1 MYILFSLHEQKIAY
15 QNVSS
20 LPQCHISG
28 LQHQIRQNKLLDYS
42 YKRKTRSVMIYTL
55 FNCPKVDI
63 HLDIKAEE
71 DEKKIYT
78 KKCEKN
84 DIKSLK
90 RATVKQCTKL
100 SKTTAT
106 IFLLNSCNS
115 FEFKS
120 FCSRLYIHWSMSSND
135 ISFTQIPSMYARAQH
150 KNVLRFGRISSEFTW
165 NDNFV
170 PVTNTVAWCVFKFHR
185 WRACEWV
192 L

>member
-1 MYILFSLHEQKIAY
+1 MSVHCYNAIFRACSTRFGKINCWIILTKERHAQSWFTRYLIVPKWISIWILRQRRMKKKYIQ
-15 QNVSS
+15 
-20 LPQCHISG
+20 
-28 LQHQIRQNKLLDYS
+28 
-42 YKRKTRSVMIYTL
+42 
-55 FNCPKVDI
+55 
-63 HLDIKAEE
+63 
-71 DEKKIYT
+71 

>member
-1 MYILFSLHEQKIAY
+1 M
-15 QNVSS
+15 
-20 LPQCHISG
+20 
-28 LQHQIRQNKLLDYS
+28 DYS
-42 YKRKTRSVMIYTL
+42 YKRKTRSVMIYKL

-63 HLDIKAEE
+63 HLDIKVEE
-71 DEKKIYT
+71 DEKKCT
-78 KKCEKN
+78 KKFEKN

-106 IFLLNSCNS
+106 IFYSTLAIRSNLNR
-115 FEFKS
+115 

-135 ISFTQIPSMYARAQH
+135 ISFTQIPSMYARAQR

-170 PVTNTVAWCVFKFHR
+170 PVTDTAAWCIFKFHR